1 MRFFIKIAP
10 LQKFSAKGLRAVWVT
25 CGFAEWLPAAVY
37 LRLLDMHCKG
47 IPVDSNKLF
56 AKMSRKICTTVI
68 EMSDQI
74 PPCVFSD
81 FVLSEGRMATGYANT
96 ATIISFSV
104 QQNADGM
111 LNLLLTDK
119 APIGAP
125 MSAFVISDQGMVSA
139 FWDYLAGMIR

>member
-1 MRFFIKIAP
+1 
-10 LQKFSAKGLRAVWVT
+10 
-25 CGFAEWLPAAVY
+25 
-37 LRLLDMHCKG
+37 MHCKG
-47 IPVDSNKLF
+47 IPVESNKLF
-56 AKMSRKICTTVI
+56 AKMSRKTCATVI
-68 EMSDQI
+68 GMSDQI

-81 FVLSEGRMATGYANT
+81 FILSEGRMETGYANT
-96 ATIISFSV
+96 AVIISFSV

-125 MSAFVISDQGMVSA
+125 MSAFVISDQSMVSA

>member
-47 IPVDSNKLF
+47 IPVESNKLF
-56 AKMSRKICTTVI
+56 AKMSRKTCATVI
-68 EMSDQI
+68 GMSDQI

-81 FVLSEGRMATGYANT
+81 FILSEGRMETGYANT
-96 ATIISFSV
+96 AVIISFSV

-111 LNLLLTDK
+111 LKL
-119 APIGAP
+119 
-125 MSAFVISDQGMVSA
+125 F
-139 FWDYLAGMIR
+139 